1 MPDALHP
8 LLLRQ
13 LRRLGVDPAGP
24 PPAPEAW
31 AQLLQRVGRAY
42 ADADADR
49 YQLERSQALA
59 SQEMAELHQ
68 QLQASQARLANLVA
82 LSSDWVWE
90 TDADGRFID
99 ISDGLARAGVD
110 PASLIGQ
117 TRQIDVLPPVEGH
130 DHAAYHATLAAHQ
143 PLRDFVYGTRRS
155 DGRAIYVRISGDP
168 QFAQGRFTGYRG
180 VASDVTEATV
190 AGQQVLQLARFDSL
204 TGLANRNMF
213 QDELDR
219 ALQRNAASQTG
230 FALLFIDLDRF
241 KFVNDTLGHDAGD
254 ALLKVMAGRLS
265 ALLRGADRLARL
277 GGDEFVVLLDHVTDP
292 AALSKVAS
300 RLLTELAEP
309 LQLGGRMVQISGSV
323 GISLFPSDGQDAAT
337 LLKNADTAMYLAKSR
352 GKNNFQFFTPDL
364 AQHAAR
370 FFAME
375 SDLRQAIDA
384 DQLVL
389 HYQPVFRASDGQLC
403 SMEALVRWQRPGHG
417 LVGPGEFIPLAE
429 ESGLIVPIG
438 RWVMQAACR
447 QLQAWRQAGYN
458 PPRCAVNLST
468 RQFAA
473 GRLVDD
479 VREALAMHGLEAG
492 ALTVEITEGQLM
504 ADPERAQQTLQS
516 LQALGVQVAI
526 DDFGTG
532 YSSLSYLKRF
542 TANTLKIDRSFVRGL
557 PHNHQ
562 DMAITQAVVTLAHS
576 LRMAV
581 VAEGVETPAQMQAVQ
596 RLGCDMVQGFLLARP
611 LEAAQMAGQ
620 LPRWL
625 PAPAT
630 LAAG

>member
-1 MPDALHP
+1 MSPDLHAL
-8 LLLRQ
+8 LQRQ
-13 LRRLGVDPAGP
+13 LRRLGVDPAGAA
-24 PPAPEAW
+24 PAPEAW
-31 AQLLQRVGRAY
+31 AQLLQRVSRAY
-42 ADADADR
+42 TDADADR

-90 TDADGRFID
+90 TDADDCFTY
-99 ISDGLARAGVD
+99 ISDGVRRAGVD
-110 PASLIGQ
+110 PTALLGQ
-117 TRQIDVLPPVEGH
+117 PRNVDALAPVEGH
-130 DHAAYHATLAAHQ
+130 DPAAYRATVAARQ
-143 PLRDFVYGTRRS
+143 PLRDFVYGTPQPA
-155 DGRAIYVRISGDP
+155 GPPIYVRISGDP
-168 QFAQGRFTGYRG
+168 QFDGGRFTGYRG
-180 VASDVTEATV
+180 VASDVTDATL
-190 AGQQVLQLARFDSL
+190 AGLQVLQLARFDSL

-213 QDELDR
+213 HNELDR
-219 ALQRNAASQTG
+219 ALQRAALQRTG

-254 ALLKVMAGRLS
+254 ELLKVMAARLS
-265 ALLRGADRLARL
+265 ALLRGVDRLARL

-309 LQLGGRMVQISGSV
+309 LRLGGRSIQISGSV
-323 GISLFPSDGQDAAT
+323 GISLYPADGQDAAT

-375 SDLRQAIDA
+375 NDLRQAIDA
-384 DQLVL
+384 EQLVL
-389 HYQPVFRASDGQLC
+389 HFQPVFRASDGSL
-403 SMEALVRWQRPGHG
+403 SGMEALVRWRRPGHG

-429 ESGLIVPIG
+429 ESGLIVSIG

-447 QLQAWRQAGYN
+447 QLRAWREAGYN
-458 PPRCAVNLST
+458 PPRCAINLSA
-468 RQFAA
+468 RQFA
-473 GRLVDD
+473 GNRLVDD
-479 VREALAMHGLEAG
+479 LREALATHALEAG
-492 ALTVEITEGQLM
+492 AMSVEITEGQLM
-504 ADPERAQQTLQS
+504 AEPERAQQTLQR
-516 LQALGVQVAI
+516 LQAMGVQVAI

-532 YSSLSYLKRF
+532 YSSLAYLKRF
-542 TANTLKIDRSFVRGL
+542 TANTLKIDQSFVRGL
-557 PHNHQ
+557 PHSQ
-562 DMAITQAVVTLAHS
+562 GDMAIVQAVVQLAHS

-581 VAEGVETPAQMQAVQ
+581 VAEGVETEAQLQAV
-596 RLGCDMVQGFLLARP
+596 RTLGCDMVQGYLLGRP
-611 LEAAQMAGQ
+611 GPADALAPQ
-620 LPRWL
+620 LPDW
-625 PAPAT
+625 PVP

>member
-1 MPDALHP
+1 MSHALHT
-8 LLLRQ
+8 LLQRQ
-13 LRRLGVDPAGP
+13 LRRLGVDPDGP
-24 PPAPEAW
+24 PPAPQAW
-31 AQLLQRVGRAY
+31 AQLLQRVSRAY
-42 ADADADR
+42 TDADADR

-90 TDADGRFID
+90 TDADDCFTYLSDDVRRVGVDPTLLLGKPRQV
-99 ISDGLARAGVD
+99 DGLA
-110 PASLIGQ
+110 
-117 TRQIDVLPPVEGH
+117 PVEGH
-130 DHAAYHATLAAHQ
+130 DLADYRATVAARR
-143 PLRDFVYGTRRS
+143 PLRGYVYGS
-155 DGRAIYVRISGDP
+155 VLPHGQPVYVRISGDP
-168 QFAQGRFTGYRG
+168 QFDGGRFTGYRG
-180 VASDVTEATV
+180 VASDVTAATL

-204 TGLANRNMF
+204 TGLANRHMF
-213 QDELDR
+213 HEDLDR
-219 ALQRNAASQTG
+219 ALQRSAAQASG

-241 KFVNDTLGHDAGD
+241 KYVNDTLGHDAGD
-254 ALLKVMAGRLS
+254 ELLKVMARRLS

-309 LQLGGRMVQISGSV
+309 LELGGRMVQISGSV
-323 GISLFPSDGQDAAT
+323 GISLYPADGRDAAT
-337 LLKNADTAMYLAKSR
+337 LLKNADTAMYLAKAR

-364 AQHAAR
+364 AQRAAR

-375 SDLRQAIDA
+375 NDLRQAIDG

-389 HYQPVFRASDGQLC
+389 HFQPVYRGSDASLC
-403 SMEALVRWQRPGHG
+403 GMEALVRWQRPGHG

-447 QLQAWRQAGYN
+447 QLRAWREAGYN
-458 PPRCAVNLST
+458 PPRCAINLSA
-468 RQFAA
+468 RQFA
-473 GRLVDD
+473 GNRLADD
-479 VREALAMHGLEAG
+479 LREALAMHALEAS

-504 ADPERAQQTLQS
+504 AEPERAQLTLQR
-516 LQALGVQVAI
+516 LQDLGVQVAI

-532 YSSLSYLKRF
+532 YSSLAYLKRF
-542 TANTLKIDRSFVRGL
+542 TADTLKLDQSFVRGL
-557 PHNHQ
+557 PHQHG
-562 DMAITQAVVTLAHS
+562 DMAITEAVVALAHS

-581 VAEGVETPAQMQAVQ
+581 VAEGVETEAQLQAVLQ
-596 RLGCDMVQGFLLARP
+596 LGCDMVQGFHLARP
-611 LEAAQMAGQ
+611 MPAEQMASR
-620 LPRWL
+620 LPLWQ
-625 PAPAT
+625 AAT
-630 LAAG
+630 TPG